1 MESISEEILY
11 EGTPASPSSDI
22 RPSQTAAFPTFA
34 ANRKEVLNLS
44 SQEDLEP
51 N

>member
-1 MESISEEILY
+1 MMWNDPVAILP
-11 EGTPASPSSDI
+11 TVL

-34 ANRKEVLNLS
+34 ADRKEVLNLS
-44 SQEDLEP
+44 SQENLVP

>member
-1 MESISEEILY
+1 MFLIYYKHAYKHNYTQS
-11 EGTPASPSSDI
+11 I
-22 RPSQTAAFPTFA
+22 RPSQTAAFPIFA

-44 SQEDLEP
+44 SQKDIVP